1 MIHKL
6 FNIIDDRKRNPNKGS
21 YTNEL
26 FESGQDRITQ
36 KFGEEAVE
44 LVIAASNQSTKRVV
58 EESADLIYHLLVLLA
73 YKDITLTDIEKELET
88 RHLGVK
94 DK

>member
-73 YKDITLTDIEKELET
+73 YKDITLTDIEK
-88 RHLGVK
+88 
-94 DK
+94 